1 MKVIYCS
8 TCGLRLFLAVSA
20 PLRKCLFEVR
30 IQVAQLRAVFFLRT
44 AFFVWLRVVVGVG
57 ERFHSAC
64 KLRTPGNA
72 WERLGTPEN
81 DWEHLCFSAAADN
94 APSRSQPF
102 SVFLSLVVSQSG
114 AFGVQLNLDIIAR
127 PLIDKQSAIIDHTI
141 AVADANSDLKG
152 RTISNNTR
160 LWKRVGDYIYI

>member
-102 SVFLSLVVSQSG
+102 SVFLSPVVSRSRSLVVPQFSLLPNPLYTTRADQLLSQ
-114 AFGVQLNLDIIAR
+114 
-127 PLIDKQSAIIDHTI
+127 PLKCDM
-141 AVADANSDLKG
+141 
-152 RTISNNTR
+152 
-160 LWKRVGDYIYI
+160 